1 MAAVKSR
8 AASRGF
14 SSFTSVRA
22 RAMSES
28 SKGQSREYSNTPTRK
43 PRREREER
51 DVEQDDMI
59 RRTLRSNMK

>member
-1 MAAVKSR
+1 MEMALR
-8 AASRGF
+8 
-14 SSFTSVRA
+14 RA

-28 SKGQSREYSNTPTRK
+28 SKGQVSDYSNKPTRK